1 MQLAR
6 TVILQWSLKKW
17 ACSHAFDFIKIWCLW
32 AEWSFQVHQFFE
44 HSFVCQV
51 LWHDMPAQSFTES
64 GCACRYSNDC
74 TNSISHSHSWMYR
87 HFWTKFVMPTT
98 SRPGVHHLI
107 TWKSWRRLNWR
118 WDMNSCADF
127 YLFCGSMAWI
137 WANKSST
144 VHLSAIW
151 HKCCYQQDI
160 KYADWS
166 KNVTPFWPAVM
177 ASALSFRGLIKLATS
192 GNWW

>member
-1 MQLAR
+1 MPLISSR
-6 TVILQWSLKKW
+6 FDVCVLNDPSKFINSLSILLYAKFFGMTCQHRVLLKVVVP
-17 ACSHAFDFIKIWCLW
+17 ADIAMLEQIVSHILILECTGTFGQNLWCLLPP
-32 AEWSFQVHQFFE
+32 SLV
-44 HSFVCQV
+44 
-51 LWHDMPAQSFTES
+51 FTIWLHGIVEDAWIE
-64 GCACRYSNDC
+64 GEMWIRVQ
-74 TNSISHSHSWMYR
+74 IS
-87 HFWTKFVMPTT
+87 TCLLV
-98 SRPGVHHLI
+98 
-107 TWKSWRRLNWR
+107 
-118 WDMNSCADF
+118 A
-127 YLFCGSMAWI
+127 LFCGSMAWI
-137 WANKSST
+137 WANKSFT